1 MVREYECP
9 GCGAPMVF
17 DSTAQQMVCEH
28 CGTTMSV
35 QQVEQLQ
42 KEKQAQTAEQDTD
55 DFEMEQVDTEYQTG
69 KEAAFRRYTC
79 PGCGAEVLTDEYTA
93 ATFCSFCGNPTLM
106 EDRLSGEKT
115 PARIIPFKINKEQA
129 QSMYR
134 SWCKKG
140 ILTPKDFTSQS
151 TIEKITGMYVPFWL
165 YDYMADAKIDANCTK
180 VSRQRRGNMEYT
192 HTDHYRVRRHVSNV
206 YEKVPVDASEKMPD
220 DVMDKLEPYSYGD
233 LQDFNMG
240 YLSGYMAEK
249 YNFNSDELK
258 KRVEKRMREYIL
270 SEAQATITGYSST
283 VVTDRNVRL
292 NCRKATYAMLPVWLL
307 NYRYKGKEY
316 LFTLNGQTGK
326 IVGTL
331 PCSKEKMLA
340 WFAGITA
347 AAYIILTVAGGIL

>member
-17 DSTAQQMVCEH
+17 DSKEQKMVCEH
-28 CGTTMSV
+28 CGTAMSV
-35 QQVEQLQ
+35 QQMEQLQ
-42 KEKQAQTAEQDTD
+42 KEKQTSEDAEQD
-55 DFEMEQVDTEYQTG
+55 FEEVEQTDTEYQTG
-69 KEAAFRRYTC
+69 KGETFHRYTC
-79 PGCGAEVLTDEYTA
+79 PSCGAEVLTDEHTA
-93 ATFCSFCGNPTLM
+93 ATFCSFCGNPTMM

-115 PARIIPFKINKEQA
+115 PACIIPFKIDRQQA
-129 QSMYR
+129 QEKYR

-165 YDYMADAKIDANCTK
+165 YDYKADARIEADCTK
-180 VSRQRRGNMEYT
+180 VSRQRRGDIEYT

-206 YEKVPVDASEKMPD
+206 YEKVPADASEKMPD
-220 DVMDKLEPYSYGD
+220 DVMDKLEPYAYSE

-249 YNFNSDELK
+249 YNFGSDGVK
-258 KRVEKRMREYIL
+258 KRVEERVNQYIL
-270 SEAQATITGYSST
+270 AEAQGTITGYST
-283 VVTDRNVRL
+283 TMVTDRRVHL

-326 IVGTL
+326 IVGQL
-331 PCSKEKMLA
+331 PRSREKMLA

-347 AAYIILTVAGGIL
+347 ASYLILTVLEGVLS